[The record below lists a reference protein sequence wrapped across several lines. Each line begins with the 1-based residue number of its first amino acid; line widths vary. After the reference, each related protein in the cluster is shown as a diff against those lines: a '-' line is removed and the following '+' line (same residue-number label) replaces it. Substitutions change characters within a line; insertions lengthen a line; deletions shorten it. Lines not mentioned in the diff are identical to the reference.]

1 MIPFLDDTD
10 NDFPS
15 TALALDEPNGLLCA
29 GGDLHWQRLLQ
40 AYSKGIFPWFS
51 DDQPILWWSPSPR
64 CIIEPGDLHI
74 SKSMKKV
81 LRKSDFSFSFD
92 LAFADVIKHCAGT
105 REYSEGTW
113 ITDDMRQAYC
123 ILHERGFAHSLEV
136 WQEQQLVGGLYGVAI
151 GRAFFGESMFSKVS
165 NASKAAFI
173 QLNQQLFAAGFE
185 LIDCQVESEHLLSL
199 GAKNIN
205 REQFEKKL
213 TAAIHKPCDQSPWEI
228 HAA

>member
-1 MIPFLDDTD
+1 MIPYLDDND
-10 NDFPS
+10 DFPS

-29 GGDLHWQRLLQ
+29 GGNLHWQRLLC

-81 LRKSDFSFSFD
+81 LRKNDFSFSFD
-92 LAFADVIKHCAGT
+92 LAFADVITHCAGT

-113 ITDDMRQAYC
+113 ITDDMHQAYC
-123 ILHERGFAHSLEV
+123 ILHEQGFAHSLEV
-136 WQEQQLVGGLYGVAI
+136 WQNQTLIGGLYGVAI
-151 GRAFFGESMFSKVS
+151 GSVFFGESMFSTVS

-173 QLNQQLFAAGFE
+173 HLNQTLFEAGFAF
-185 LIDCQVESEHLLSL
+185 IDCQVDSQHLMSL
-199 GAKNIN
+199 GAKNVP
-205 REQFEKKL
+205 RQQFEQKL
-213 TAAIHKPCDQSPWEI
+213 NAAINKTCTASPWETY
-228 HAA
+228 AA